1 MSEAHFREHK
11 QSSELIYSGR
21 ILELRR
27 DKVRKDGVDGELT
40 REYIRHGGA
49 TMVVA
54 QTASGKLILERQYR
68 YPLDRVLIE
77 FPAGKIDPGESDEV
91 CAARE
96 LEEETGYQAA
106 HWQKLGTLHPAVG
119 YSNERIEVYFAH
131 GLKQVGQKLDHGEYV
146 ELVEWSYSEA
156 EQAVFDGQI
165 TDGKTIAAL
174 LMVRRAL
181 GIC

>member
-1 MSEAHFREHK
+1 MSDAHFREYPL
-11 QSSELIYSGR
+11 SSELIYSGR

-27 DKVRKDGVDGELT
+27 DKVRKDGVEGELS

-54 QTASGKLILERQYR
+54 QNSNGKLILERQFR

-77 FPAGKIDPGESDEV
+77 FPAGKIDPGEADEV

-96 LEEETGYQAA
+96 LEEETGYRAA
-106 HWQKLGTLHPAVG
+106 QWEKLGTLHPAVG

-131 GLKQVGQKLDHGEYV
+131 GLTQVGQKLDHGEYV
-146 ELVEWSYSEA
+146 ELIEMSYSEA
-156 EQAVFDGQI
+156 EQTVFDGRI

-174 LMVRRAL
+174 LMARRAL